1 MYMIKKV
8 IEARKNFKT
17 KSGHWLIRFVDDGR
31 NVIGV
36 KSYLCYPD
44 SGCKSG
50 FYQKINVYNEY
61 TRDEANAYYLQLKK
75 EGYEITT
82 VIG

>member
-1 MYMIKKV
+1 MNMIKKV
-8 IEARKNFKT
+8 IEAKKDFKT

-36 KSYLCYPD
+36 KRYMCYPD
-44 SGCKSG
+44 SSRPTG
-50 FYQKINVYNEY
+50 FYKKIDVYNEY

-75 EGYEITT
+75 QGYEITT
-82 VIG
+82 IIG